1 MSLSTTYSNG
11 ALTLSA
17 TQVTLAAYTAPA
29 GGQTLGQHVQLQ
41 WATGETCLVTDDTL
55 APTLSVVRGY
65 AGTQAA
71 AHSLYEGVVYGN
83 VADAAWPS
91 SPARQLGQPVIS
103 MQTQEITATGATG
116 STAGVVTPASFG
128 FIQSTGVTGTGIN
141 LPVPTVGNTYVIRNN
156 STGDLII
163 YSVGATVNGVTG
175 TTGATLTAT
184 GNKTAWALCSTAG
197 VWRVTG
203 NT

>member
-1 MSLSTTYSNG
+1 MALTTTYNNG
-11 ALTLSA
+11 ALSASA
-17 TQVTLAAYTAPA
+17 TQITLSAYTAPA
-29 GGQTLGQHVQLQ
+29 GGLTLGQHVQIQ
-41 WATGETCLVTDDTL
+41 TATGETMLVTDDTL

-65 AGTQAA
+65 AGTTAA
-71 AHSLYEGVVYGN
+71 AHALYEGVVYGN
-83 VADAAWPS
+83 TSDAAWPS

-103 MQTQEITATGATG
+103 MQTEEITSTG
-116 STAGVVTPASFG
+116 STGPTAGVVTPASYAFLNC
-128 FIQSTGVTGTGIN
+128 TGVSGTGIN
-141 LPVPTVGNTYVIRNN
+141 LPVPAVGNTYVIQNN
-156 STGDLII
+156 STGDLKI

-184 GNKTAWALCSTAG
+184 GNKLAWALCSTAA